1 MEIKWFCVVVA
12 IIVIAI
18 SVEGIFINKSKE
30 QTKQAALK
38 AIEQGAD
45 PEVVNRILNSSK

>member
-1 MEIKWFCVVVA
+1 MEIKWSCVVVA

-30 QTKQAALK
+30 QTKQATLK

-45 PEVVNRILNSSK
+45 PEVVNRILNN